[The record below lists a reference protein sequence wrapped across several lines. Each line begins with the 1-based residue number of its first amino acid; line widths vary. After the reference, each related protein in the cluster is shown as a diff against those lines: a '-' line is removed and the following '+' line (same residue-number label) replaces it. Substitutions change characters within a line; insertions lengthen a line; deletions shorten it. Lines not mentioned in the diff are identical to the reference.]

1 LIMMV
6 LRCAS
11 FSMVRLWVSANSVRF
26 MYLASSRVVSCLAMV
41 VLPTHGVPVIR
52 MTRLFILAY

>member
-1 LIMMV
+1 MV

-26 MYLASSRVVSCLAMV
+26 MYRASSRVVNWWAMV

-52 MTRLFILAY
+52 MTRLFINSY